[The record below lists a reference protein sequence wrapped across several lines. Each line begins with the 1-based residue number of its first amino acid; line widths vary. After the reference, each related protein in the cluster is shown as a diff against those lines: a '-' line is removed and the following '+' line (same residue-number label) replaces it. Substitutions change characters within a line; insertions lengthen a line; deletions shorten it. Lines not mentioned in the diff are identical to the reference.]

1 MINLLSD
8 VKKTEIRA
16 ARTNTI
22 LLRYIIVLTVA
33 LLFIGGAIF
42 VSWQS
47 LKTSEQSADA
57 QIELTQNS
65 PATPKA
71 PEQAIDTTG
80 IASALDDQKASRIL
94 TAIGAS
100 LPKGAILRNISLTH
114 ENIQGTTPI
123 ALTVYL
129 KQDSTPG
136 TITSA
141 LTAAGVFTNVSVT
154 STSSS
159 DDLPGYPVKTE
170 ISATVIANTGQNPQG
185 SIIP

>member
-22 LLRYIIVLTVA
+22 LLRYIAVLTVA
-33 LLFIGGAIF
+33 ILFIGGTIV

-57 QIELTQNS
+57 QIELTQSS
-65 PATPKA
+65 PSTPQA
-71 PEQAIDTTG
+71 PEPPVDTTG
-80 IASALDDQKASRIL
+80 IASALDDQKVSSIL
-94 TAIGAS
+94 AAIGAS
-100 LPKGAILRNISLTH
+100 LPTGSILKDISLTH
-114 ENIQGTTPI
+114 ENVQGTAPVT
-123 ALTVYL
+123 LTVYS
-129 KQDSTPG
+129 KQGSSPG

-141 LTAAGVFTNVSVT
+141 LTAAGVFTNVSIT

-159 DDLPGYPVKTE
+159 NEVSGYPVKTE
-170 ISATVIANTGQNPQG
+170 ISATVTANPGQNQQG
-185 SIIP
+185 SIMP